1 MNRTDISG
9 PVPVSDAQREQD
21 NLRLYINL
29 KLASSGQPSVRG
41 QQSDGFMEVAH
52 DLLMAYRAK
61 NWLLS
66 GYLCPPDRR
75 IQDFLERYLAGV
87 DEMPHLPGQSFIL
100 DHQGLARELSLPAD
114 ADVFRSE
121 IVSSYRVRQG
131 VLHNPASDRRTTQG
145 LFHVSEGGLPIPG
158 DKKAVPREVFARMLK
173 HAFNPPAELLTLPY
187 AANQPEPARM
197 FVSLLMRPVIC
208 PAIPGVA
215 PEKSM
220 EIRFFAPGN
229 LVSNLDF
236 VESIFGNGGNPYLPE
251 HDAALDV
258 EHWSGHTGCVV
269 LAPHLVTLTKRELGL
284 PHWDDANERQRREGM
299 CWKTPDERYNEGQA
313 FKLTA
318 RDASGVMVTILADNY
333 FGYCKKEVK
342 TQISFARRGLAVP
355 VPQPRRGI
363 RRRQQHARAGLFV
376 PGSAG
381 ALRRVHAADAG
392 RPRPRRQLSRH
403 CLRAAGRA
411 L

>member
-9 PVPVSDAQREQD
+9 PIPASDAQRQQD

-29 KLASSGQPSVRG
+29 KLASSGEPFVHG
-41 QQSDGFMEVAH
+41 QESDGFMGVAH
-52 DLLMAYRAK
+52 ALLMASRPK

-100 DHQGLARELSLPAD
+100 DHQGLARELSLAAD

-145 LFHVSEGGLPIPG
+145 LFHISEGGLPIPG
-158 DKKAVPREVFARMLK
+158 DKKAVPREGVARVLK
-173 HAFNPPAELLTLPY
+173 HAFNPPAGLLTLPY
-187 AANQPEPARM
+187 AVNQPEPARM

-208 PAIPGVA
+208 PAILGVA

-236 VESIFGNGGNPYLPE
+236 VESIFGNGGNPYPPE
-251 HDAALDV
+251 HACALDV
-258 EHWSGHTGCVV
+258 EHWSGHTGCVG
-269 LAPHLVTLTKRELGL
+269 LAPHLVTLTTRGRGP
-284 PHWDDANERQRREGM
+284 PH
-299 CWKTPDERYNEGQA
+299 
-313 FKLTA
+313 
-318 RDASGVMVTILADNY
+318 
-333 FGYCKKEVK
+333 
-342 TQISFARRGLAVP
+342 
-355 VPQPRRGI
+355 
-363 RRRQQHARAGLFV
+363 
-376 PGSAG
+376 
-381 ALRRVHAADAG
+381 
-392 RPRPRRQLSRH
+392 
-403 CLRAAGRA
+403 
-411 L
+411 